1 MGVPRQPWA
10 TDRSRAAMEAPNS
23 VYVPLASRAS
33 WAKALLL
40 VAGLVDTIAVI
51 TGLASYR
58 LADRAASGS
67 ATFDQF
73 NVAQVRH
80 DLVIL
85 IQMTV
90 YLLTA
95 AVFIRWFHR
104 AYANLPAV
112 GISGLRHGTSWAIG
126 AWFVPIISLIW
137 PKQIADEIWRGSDPS
152 LEPDQGRRWGEEKV
166 PVVVGV
172 WWLAFITSGLL
183 VGAGWELWGGA
194 DTYADIKLAAIVE
207 VTGNAI
213 GVLSGAL
220 AFVVVDR
227 TSERQQARAT
237 RVAIWQPLA
246 AQI

>member
-1 MGVPRQPWA
+1 
-10 TDRSRAAMEAPNS
+10 MEAPDF

-33 WAKALLL
+33 WAKRLLV
-40 VAGLVDTIAVI
+40 VAGLVDTVAVI
-51 TGLASYR
+51 TGMASFR

-73 NVAQVRH
+73 NAAEVRH

-90 YLLTA
+90 YIVTA
-95 AVFIRWFHR
+95 VVFIRWFHR

-112 GISGLRHGTSWAIG
+112 GTEGLRHGTAWAIG
-126 AWFVPIISLIW
+126 AWFVPIASLFW

-152 LEPDQGRRWGEEKV
+152 SEPDQGPSLGSGKV
-166 PVVVGV
+166 PAIVGV
-172 WWLAFITSGLL
+172 WWLAFIASGLL
-183 VGAGWELWGGA
+183 VGAGWELWGSA
-194 DTYADIKLAAIVE
+194 ETYADIKLAAVVE
-207 VTGNAI
+207 VTGNAL

-227 TSERQQARAT
+227 TSERQQARAM
-237 RVAIWQPLA
+237 RVAIWRPLA

>member
-1 MGVPRQPWA
+1 
-10 TDRSRAAMEAPNS
+10 MEAPDS

-33 WAKALLL
+33 WAKRLLL
-40 VAGLVDTIAVI
+40 VAGLVDTLAVI

-58 LADRAASGS
+58 LADRAASGN
-67 ATFDQF
+67 ATFEQF
-73 NVAQVRH
+73 NAAEVRH

-90 YLLTA
+90 YLVA
-95 AVFIRWFHR
+95 AFVFIRWFHR

-112 GISGLRHGTSWAIG
+112 GIEELGHSPVWAIG
-126 AWFVPIISLIW
+126 AWFVPIVSLVW

-152 LEPDQGRRWGEEKV
+152 LEPEQGRNWRQGKV
-166 PVVVGV
+166 PVLVGV
-172 WWLAFITSGLL
+172 WWLAYLASSLL

-194 DTYADIKLAAIVE
+194 ETYSDIKLAAVVE
-207 VTGNAI
+207 VTGNAL

-220 AFVVVDR
+220 AYVVVDR

-237 RVAIWQPLA
+237 RIAIWRPLA

>member
-1 MGVPRQPWA
+1 
-10 TDRSRAAMEAPNS
+10 MEAPDS

-33 WAKALLL
+33 WAKRLLV

-51 TGLASYR
+51 TGLAAYG

-73 NVAQVRH
+73 NAAQVRH

-90 YLLTA
+90 YLVTA
-95 AVFIRWFHR
+95 VLFIRWFHR

-112 GISGLRHGTSWAIG
+112 GTEGLRHGAAWAIG
-126 AWFVPIISLIW
+126 AWFVPIVSLFW
-137 PKQIADEIWRGSDPS
+137 PKRMADEIWRGSDPS
-152 LEPDQGRRWGEEKV
+152 FEPDQGPGWGQAKV
-166 PVVVGV
+166 PAIVGV
-172 WWLAFITSGLL
+172 WWLAFLTSGLL
-183 VGAGWELWGGA
+183 VGAGWQLWGGA
-194 DTYADIKLAAIVE
+194 DTYADIELAAMVE

-237 RVAIWQPLA
+237 RVAVWRPLA

>member
-1 MGVPRQPWA
+1 
-10 TDRSRAAMEAPNS
+10 MEAPDSDS

-33 WAKALLL
+33 WAKRLLV

-51 TGLASYR
+51 TGMASYR

-67 ATFDQF
+67 ATFEQF
-73 NVAQVRH
+73 NAAEVRH

-85 IQMTV
+85 TQMAV
-90 YLLTA
+90 YLVTA
-95 AVFIRWFHR
+95 VVFIRWFHR

-112 GISGLRHGTSWAIG
+112 GIEELRHGTAWAIG
-126 AWFVPIISLIW
+126 AWFVPIVSLFW
-137 PKQIADEIWRGSDPS
+137 PKQIADEIWRSSDPS
-152 LEPDQGRRWGEEKV
+152 WEPDQGRSRGHGKV
-166 PVVVGV
+166 PLVVGV
-172 WWLAFITSGLL
+172 WWLAFLTSGLL

-194 DTYADIKLAAIVE
+194 ETYADIKLAAVVE
-207 VTGNAI
+207 VTGNAV

-237 RVAIWQPLA
+237 RVAIWRPLA

>member
-1 MGVPRQPWA
+1 
-10 TDRSRAAMEAPNS
+10 MEAPES

-33 WAKALLL
+33 WAKRLLL
-40 VAGLVDTIAVI
+40 VAGLVDTLAVI

-67 ATFDQF
+67 ATFEQF
-73 NVAQVRH
+73 NAAEVRH

-85 IQMTV
+85 IQMAV
-90 YLLTA
+90 YLVA
-95 AVFIRWFHR
+95 AVVFIRWFHR

-112 GISGLRHGTSWAIG
+112 GIVGLDHSAGWAIG
-126 AWFVPIISLIW
+126 AWFVPIISLFW
-137 PKQIADEIWRGSDPS
+137 PKQIADEIWRGSDPL
-152 LEPDQGRRWGEEKV
+152 LEPDQGRSWRQGKV
-166 PVVVGV
+166 PVLVGV
-172 WWLAFITSGLL
+172 WWLAFIASGLL

-194 DTYADIKLAAIVE
+194 ETYADIKLAAVVE
-207 VTGNAI
+207 VTGNAL

-237 RVAIWQPLA
+237 RVAIWRPLS

>member
-1 MGVPRQPWA
+1 
-10 TDRSRAAMEAPNS
+10 MEAPDS
-23 VYVPLASRAS
+23 SYVPLASHAS
-33 WAKALLL
+33 WAKGLLV

-73 NVAQVRH
+73 NAAQVRH

-90 YLLTA
+90 YLVTA
-95 AVFIRWFHR
+95 VVFIRWFHR

-112 GISGLRHGTSWAIG
+112 GIEGRRHGPAWAIG
-126 AWFVPIISLIW
+126 AWFVPIVSLIW

-152 LEPDQGRRWGEEKV
+152 LEPDLGPSWSQGKV
-166 PVVVGV
+166 PAIVGV
-172 WWLAFITSGLL
+172 WWLAFLTSGLL
-183 VGAGWELWGGA
+183 VGAGWQLWGGA
-194 DTYADIKLAAIVE
+194 DSYADIKLAALVE

-213 GVLSGAL
+213 GVVSGAL

-227 TSERQQARAT
+227 MSERQQARAM
-237 RVAIWQPLA
+237 RVAVWRPFA

>member
-1 MGVPRQPWA
+1 
-10 TDRSRAAMEAPNS
+10 MEAPDS
-23 VYVPLASRAS
+23 VYVPLASPAS
-33 WAKALLL
+33 WTKRLL
-40 VAGLVDTIAVI
+40 VLAGLVDTIAVI

-58 LADRAASGS
+58 LADRAASGT
-67 ATFDQF
+67 ATFDE
-73 NVAQVRH
+73 ARH
-80 DLVIL
+80 DLLIL

-90 YLLTA
+90 YLVTA
-95 AVFIRWFHR
+95 VVFIRWFHR

-112 GISGLRHGTSWAIG
+112 GISGLRHGTAWAIG
-126 AWFVPIISLIW
+126 AWFVPIVSLFW

-152 LEPDQGRRWGEEKV
+152 LEPDQGPSWGQGKV
-166 PVVVGV
+166 PVVVGA
-172 WWLAFITSGLL
+172 WWLAFIASGLL